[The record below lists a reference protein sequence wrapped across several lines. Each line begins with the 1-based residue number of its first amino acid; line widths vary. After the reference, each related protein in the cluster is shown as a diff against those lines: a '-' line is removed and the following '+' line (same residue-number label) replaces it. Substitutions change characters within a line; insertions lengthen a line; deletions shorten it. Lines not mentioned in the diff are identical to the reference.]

1 MKNIKR
7 LAKKTYKKIPKQ
19 KIVGQA
25 GAYAAKYFI
34 GGPYLQI
41 ANVFYKKAK
50 KEVVS
55 YAGSYAYEK
64 LLRSKYAR
72 ENVNVIPMTI
82 VSVLLRLIFNFLVL
96 SKLKTGNWCLDFIV
110 SVVITII
117 ITLFS
122 PFFYISIKAHSD
134 VFMHYTD
141 IILDGMLEPGEP
153 GYAEMVKNR
162 VLISMGI
169 ILIVLLEFLNITSR
183 YVQELLLHSLITGII
198 SEFIQCQLDKLIV
211 KRKLYIGMTYIEKEC
226 HIFGPEHIFVYPYKI
241 INYHHTK
248 NRIILGAKPQRA
260 TIIKKKKLK
269 QYIMVDIDILKF
281 PKLPKPRLINIID
294 DYKNY

>member
-25 GAYAAKYFI
+25 GAYVAKYFI

-50 KEVVS
+50 KEVIS

-72 ENVNVIPMTI
+72 ENVNAIPMTI
-82 VSVLLRLIFNFLVL
+82 VSVLLRLIFNFLIL
-96 SKLKTGNWCLDFIV
+96 SKLKTGNWWVDFIV

-141 IILDGMLEPGEP
+141 MILDGMLKPGEP

-162 VLISMGI
+162 VLIFMGI

-211 KRKLYIGMTYIEKEC
+211 KRKLYI
-226 HIFGPEHIFVYPYKI
+226 VI
-241 INYHHTK
+241 IVK
-248 NRIILGAKPQRA
+248 RI
-260 TIIKKKKLK
+260 
-269 QYIMVDIDILKF
+269 
-281 PKLPKPRLINIID
+281 
-294 DYKNY
+294 